1 MRILAFFRDWMLPI
15 AMILGVSLYYI
26 YINIPVL
33 ESTRQFANTAV
44 SIVQPTLIFLMLFL
58 TFCRVELHDLRP
70 CRWHVWLLLIQ
81 TLSFILL
88 SLVAIFFCKNND
100 LRVLIEAAMLCMI
113 CPTATA
119 SAVVVRKLGGD
130 VAHNTTYLIL
140 INLVTALVV
149 PAFVPLVHPQ
159 QGIQFVTAFL
169 LIVGKVFP
177 LLLLP
182 LVVAIIVR
190 RLLPKLHGI
199 IMSYPDLP
207 FYMWSVAL
215 LLAMTM
221 TAKTIH
227 NTDIPLLS
235 QVGIAVVSLISCIVQ
250 FYFGRRIGARY
261 SDAIT
266 AGQTLGQKNTV
277 LAIWMGY
284 TFFTPITA
292 IAGGFYSVWHNVA
305 NSYQLYKKRKEDAD
319 GV

>member
-81 TLSFILL
+81 TLSFALL

-199 IMSYPDLP
+199 IMNYPDLP

-250 FYFGRRIGARY
+250 FYLGRRIGARY

-292 IAGGFYSVWHNVA
+292 IAGGFYSVWHNVV

>member
-199 IMSYPDLP
+199 IMNYPDLP

-250 FYFGRRIGARY
+250 FYLGRRIGARY

-292 IAGGFYSVWHNVA
+292 IAGGFYSVWHNVV

>member
-159 QGIQFVTAFL
+159 QSIQFVTAFL

-199 IMSYPDLP
+199 IMNYPDLP

-235 QVGIAVVSLISCIVQ
+235 QVGIAVGSLISCIVQ

-277 LAIWMGY
+277 LAIWMSY

-305 NSYQLYKKRKEDAD
+305 NSY
-319 GV
+319 

>member
-26 YINIPVL
+26 YINIPIL

-88 SLVAIFFCKNND
+88 SLVAIFFCKNSD
-100 LRVLIEAAMLCMI
+100 LRVLFEAAMLCMI

-199 IMSYPDLP
+199 IMNYPDLP

-235 QVGIAVVSLISCIVQ
+235 QIGIAVVSLISCIVQ

-292 IAGGFYSVWHNVA
+292 IAGGFYSVWHNVV

>member
-81 TLSFILL
+81 TLSFVLL

-182 LVVAIIVR
+182 LVVAIIV
-190 RLLPKLHGI
+190 
-199 IMSYPDLP
+199 
-207 FYMWSVAL
+207 
-215 LLAMTM
+215 
-221 TAKTIH
+221 
-227 NTDIPLLS
+227 
-235 QVGIAVVSLISCIVQ
+235 
-250 FYFGRRIGARY
+250 
-261 SDAIT
+261 
-266 AGQTLGQKNTV
+266 
-277 LAIWMGY
+277 
-284 TFFTPITA
+284 
-292 IAGGFYSVWHNVA
+292 
-305 NSYQLYKKRKEDAD
+305 
-319 GV
+319 

>member
-81 TLSFILL
+81 TLSFVLL

-199 IMSYPDLP
+199 IMNYPDLP

-250 FYFGRRIGARY
+250 FYLGRRIGARY

-292 IAGGFYSVWHNVA
+292 IAGGFYSVWHNVV

>member
-15 AMILGVSLYYI
+15 VMILGVSLYYI

-33 ESTRQFANTAV
+33 ESTHQFANTAV

-190 RLLPKLHGI
+190 RLLPKLHRI
-199 IMSYPDLP
+199 IMNYPDLP

-250 FYFGRRIGARY
+250 FYLGRRIGARY
-261 SDAIT
+261 SDTIT

-277 LAIWMGY
+277 LAIWMSY

-292 IAGGFYSVWHNVA
+292 IAGGFYSVWHNIA